1 MNIQLTLAWRYLR
14 GRRLRSVL
22 TTLAIVFGVLVIFGM
37 NTMLPAFT
45 SAFQANALAASGQVD
60 ASITLRTSDV
70 FDASVADRV
79 AAVDGVRSISPLL
92 SRVINLPPDY
102 IDGDPA
108 LADAV
113 SAVNL
118 VGMDPAQAT
127 TIHAYVLHAG
137 RFLEEGDDASAVV
150 SQSLAD
156 VFAVGVGDSIRLPS
170 AEGEAELTIVGILPT
185 RLIPGNE
192 EVLVTL
198 RHAQAMLAMPGK
210 INTIEAN
217 FDSLDD
223 GRRAQIENDIIA
235 LLGDTYQVG
244 TLASNSELLTN
255 LRLAQQVFNVLAVM
269 ALAMG
274 GFIIFNTFRT
284 IVAERRRDIGM
295 LRALGATRS
304 TIIGTIVSEGL
315 LQGVLGTALGIV
327 LGYALA
333 VAMIRAIN
341 PIMQRFMNLQI
352 NTPSLSPTL
361 IVLSTGIGI
370 GVTLLA
376 GLLPAVSA
384 GRVTPLEALR
394 PSVGSVSIRRLAG
407 LGFWAGTAMI
417 VLAILA
423 LLTHSMGLIGLGG
436 VLFVTGLILAAPAL
450 VNPIANVFGALAARL
465 FARDG
470 TAALAEGNL
479 SRQPSRAAITASTT
493 LIAMAIL
500 VMAAGLFASVEIGF
514 GRVLRRSLGSDYILL
529 PPALAVWGT
538 NVGADPALA
547 EGLRDLDGVAVVS
560 TLRFAPTLINGVAVS
575 AIGIDPVD
583 YPHVSSLTF
592 TRGDEQEAYAALGA
606 GRALIVNGVL
616 ATTARVGVG
625 DEVELVT
632 PTGRQ
637 AYEVVAIAGDYLNA
651 KIATAYLSQASIA
664 ADFGRNE
671 DVLIQVNLTA
681 QADRTTVETALRAA
695 VRPYPQFR
703 LIAGLEFIEENL
715 QIFETA
721 WAGIYG
727 MVIFLAV
734 PSLIAM
740 VNTLAIGVIER
751 TREIGMLRAVGATRR
766 QVRTIVVT
774 EALILSGIGTAFGL
788 LSGIYLGYMAVQ
800 AMSEA
805 GFPLE
810 YAFPATGAIAAIA
823 AGILFGVLA
832 AIIPA
837 RQAARLEIVQ
847 ALRYE

>member
-1 MNIQLTLAWRYLR
+1 
-14 GRRLRSVL
+14 
-22 TTLAIVFGVLVIFGM
+22 M

-45 SAFQANALAASGQVD
+45 GAFQANALAASGQVD
-60 ASITLRTSDV
+60 ASITLRTSDA
-70 FDASVADRV
+70 FDAAVAERV
-79 AAVDGVRSISPLL
+79 AAVDGVRAVSGVLN
-92 SRVINLPPDY
+92 RVINLPPDY
-102 IDGDPA
+102 IDADPA

-118 VGMDPAQAT
+118 VGIDPARAT
-127 TIHAYVLHAG
+127 TVHAYVLHSG
-137 RFLEEGDDASAVV
+137 RFLEEGDRAVTV
-150 SQSLAD
+150 ISQSLGD
-156 VFAVGVGDSIRLPS
+156 VLGVALGDPIRLPTPV
-170 AEGEAELTIVGILPT
+170 GEAELTIVGILPT

-192 EVLVTL
+192 EVLVPL
-198 RHAQAMLAMPGK
+198 SHAQAILGMPGK
-210 INTIEAN
+210 INTVEAN
-217 FDSLDD
+217 FDTLDD
-223 GRRAQIENDIIA
+223 ARRTRIENDIIT

-244 TLASNSELLTN
+244 TLASNSELLIN
-255 LRLAQQVFNVLAVM
+255 MRLAQQVFNVLAVM

-295 LRALGATRS
+295 LRALGATRG
-304 TIIGTIVSEGL
+304 TIIGTILSEGL

-327 LGYALA
+327 LGYGLALG
-333 VAMIRAIN
+333 MIQALN
-341 PIMQRFMNLQI
+341 PMMQQFMNLRI
-352 NTPSLSPTL
+352 DTPTLSPILMGLSAL
-361 IVLSTGIGI
+361 IGV

-407 LGFWAGTAMI
+407 LGFWAGVAMI
-417 VLAILA
+417 VLAVLA
-423 LLTHSMGLIGLGG
+423 LLTHNMGLIGLGG
-436 VLFVTGLILAAPAL
+436 VLFVLGLILAAPAL
-450 VNPIANVFGALAARL
+450 VNPIANVFGALAARV

-470 TAALAEGNL
+470 TAQMAEGNL

-514 GRVLRRSLGSDYILL
+514 GRVLRRSMGSDYILL

-538 NVGADPALA
+538 DVGADPALA
-547 EGLRDLDGVAVVS
+547 DELRAIDGVEVVS
-560 TLRFAPTLINGVAVS
+560 TLRFAPTLINGVASS
-575 AIGIDPVD
+575 AMGIDPVG
-583 YPHVSSLTF
+583 YPQVSSLTF

-606 GRALIVNGVL
+606 GRALIVNGLL
-616 ATTARVGVG
+616 ATAAQIGVG
-625 DEVELVT
+625 DEIELLT
-632 PTGRQ
+632 PTGRHR
-637 AYEVVAIAGDYLNA
+637 YEVVAIAGDYLNA
-651 KIATAYLSQASIA
+651 KIATAYISQASIA

-671 DVLIQVNLTA
+671 DVLIQLNLA
-681 QADRTTVETALRAA
+681 PGADRASAEAALRDAL
-695 VRPYPQFR
+695 RPYPQFR

-715 QIFETA
+715 RIFQTA
-721 WAGIYG
+721 WSGIYG

-751 TREIGMLRAVGATRR
+751 TREIGMLRAVGATRK
-766 QVRTIVVT
+766 QVRAIVVT

-800 AMSEA
+800 ALSEA
-805 GFPLE
+805 GFPME
-810 YAFPATGAIAAIA
+810 YAFPATGAIVAIA
-823 AGILFGVLA
+823 AGILFGVVA